1 VDSVPEN
8 ISDTK
13 DWLNWNGD
21 LDSANDSRDDCV
33 ADIEFDIEQHNSV
46 KDSQCPEQHN
56 VSAASNVPGLIWAK

>member
-8 ISDTK
+8 ISDTE
-13 DWLNWNGD
+13 DWLNWNGNYY
-21 LDSANDSRDDCV
+21 ANDSGDNCA

-56 VSAASNVPGLIWAK
+56 VSAASNVPRLIWAK